1 MRREDYI
8 FCIGYE
14 GSTAIVDGKLMRR
27 HRFQGTHQLAEAG
40 LYKQAICSALWNGQ
54 SVDGDVEAGQG
65 QGGPTGHQ
73 GELEEV
79 LAVFNQKTA
88 TPVRTVEELMRI
100 FGTSGVPEGV
110 KKVTV
115 I

>member
-1 MRREDYI
+1 MRREDYV

-27 HRFQGTHQLAEAG
+27 HRSDTTRQLAEAG
-40 LYKQAICSALWNGQ
+40 LFKQAICSALWNQ
-54 SVDGDVEAGQG
+54 R
-65 QGGPTGHQ
+65 P
-73 GELEEV
+73 GELEDV
-79 LAVFNQKTA
+79 LAIYNQKTA
-88 TPVRTVEELMRI
+88 TTARTVEELTRT

-115 I
+115 V